1 MNTLEQR
8 QIPIIRKVLSCVCF
22 IVCYCIQLSFNFH
35 SYFDLF
41 IIVKRQKISTHYWN
55 NSLNKSSCIICLP
68 KPQTQSPTVVLWTPR
83 TLQRLNRCTQRS
95 PCSHPTRAT
104 RPRGRIQ
111 THSHPA
117 NPPQLLA
124 LSKDRQTR
132 KPFLSLQRY
141 PYNTA

>member
-1 MNTLEQR
+1 MYNL
-8 QIPIIRKVLSCVCF
+8 LG
-22 IVCYCIQLSFNFH
+22 LAA
-35 SYFDLF
+35 
-41 IIVKRQKISTHYWN
+41 
-55 NSLNKSSCIICLP
+55 LP
-68 KPQTQSPTVVLWTPR
+68 KPQTQSSTVVLWAPR

-95 PCSHPTRAT
+95 PYSHPTRAT

-124 LSKDRQTR
+124 SSKDRQTR

-141 PYNTA
+141 PYNTADDVQVFNRHFPFICSEFEDMQTYYLRGTLEQLTAMQDCLFLFLVI